1 MAFVRVCAFVG
12 ILAATVTSSAADEE
26 SADEKT
32 AFGRRQV
39 EQMLDDRPDMRGVIP
54 ESHPL
59 FTWVVTGF
67 NGDRFGRRVYWL
79 ADSPRGGYPSMHIP
93 PYEEL
98 PPFIQLSAGAEL
110 TPVDRWASVIFE
122 LHNLQGLDQSGKLV
136 EQAMSGELT
145 GEQYAME
152 CVRLEYE
159 AGLRSKEQLLKEP
172 IPEPQHKRNPI
183 YHRILSLKPTFE
195 EHQADLKAKGHPLDN
210 FDYFLDHYR
219 RVLVPA
225 MQANQSD
232 DKAASP

>member
-1 MAFVRVCAFVG
+1 MAFVRVCAFVA
-12 ILAATVTSSAADEE
+12 ILVAAAMSPAAEEE

-39 EQMLDDRPDMRGVIP
+39 EQMLDDRPDMRGVLP

-79 ADSPRGGYPSMHIP
+79 ADSPRGGYPSMFIP
-93 PYEEL
+93 PYGEI

-122 LHNLQGLDQSGKLV
+122 LHNLQGFEQSDKLV
-136 EQAMSGELT
+136 EQAMRGELT
-145 GEQYAME
+145 GQQYAME

-159 AGLRSKEQLLKEP
+159 AGLRAKEQFLKSP
-172 IPEPQHKRNPI
+172 IPEAQHKRNPV
-183 YHRILSLKPTFE
+183 YHQILSMKPTFA
-195 EHQADLKAKGHPLDN
+195 EHQADLKAKGQPLGN
-210 FDYFLDHYR
+210 YDYFLDHYK
-219 RVLVPA
+219 RVLAPA

-232 DKAASP
+232 DKTAAP